1 MPSRREQRS
10 SAAERFVREQQAQEE
25 KDLKEKGEVKPVS
38 TFRQALPQVLAST
51 AKNLILLDLGMT
63 VAFPTIV
70 IPVLLDSKSGL
81 SFTTSQA
88 SWFGSIGFICQP
100 LGSVLSGIVL
110 EPLGRKYSMLLVNVP
125 HIIGWY
131 LFYTASSLLTM
142 FTAIVIMG
150 LGVGFMEAPI
160 ITYVGEISEPRFRGM
175 LTSYA
180 GIFVSLGFVVIYA
193 MGNFTDWQ
201 HVAAIS
207 CTVPVIT
214 ILAISQVPETPL
226 WLLSRGRLEE
236 AEKALCWLRG
246 WVEPRLVR
254 AELLEMIRYSE
265 ASQLRKSCAS
275 LDKAAY
281 SNNVSLDDEGGK
293 TVTLT
298 TNGVSHDREV
308 KTDFVTVDLTDNPD
322 KKVNNNAEDCD
333 MRKTTNVGE
342 HETDWKVRLKD
353 LVRPEMLRPLGLV
366 IGFFF
371 FLNASGIAAMRPYLI
386 KVFEKLN
393 FPITPSHAT
402 VVFSV
407 IQFAANILCM
417 VSVRWTGKRPMALVS
432 LTACAIATT
441 TTALYT
447 FFTDPATQAGWLP
460 FVMLIVLQFFT
471 GYGVAPVPWMLV
483 SEVFPFRGRSLAS
496 GVAAAASYILGFV
509 ATKTFLSLQA
519 TLTLGGVFLLYG
531 TLTFLGVV
539 FLYRNMVETEG
550 RSLEQIEQDYKT
562 KTDS

>member
-1 MPSRREQRS
+1 MPSGREKRS
-10 SAAERFVREQQAQEE
+10 SAAENFVKEKKEQEV
-25 KDLKEKGEVKPVS
+25 KDLKEKGEVQHVS

-70 IPVLLDSKSGL
+70 IPVLLNAKTGL

-131 LFYTASSLLTM
+131 LFYSASSLFTM
-142 FTAIVIMG
+142 FTAIIIMG

-193 MGNFTDWQ
+193 MGNFTDWH

-207 CTVPVIT
+207 CTIPVIT
-214 ILAISQVPETPL
+214 IIAISQVPETPL

-246 WVEPRLVR
+246 WVEPRNIR

-265 ASQLRKSCAS
+265 ASQLRKSGT
-275 LDKAAY
+275 LEKAAY
-281 SNNVSLDDEGGK
+281 TNDVSIDDEGK

-298 TNGVSHDREV
+298 SNGVALKNEKSGKSE
-308 KTDFVTVDLTDNPD
+308 FVTVDLTQPD
-322 KKVNNNAEDCD
+322 SKSNNNAENCV
-333 MRKTTNVGE
+333 KFASVGE
-342 HETDWKVRLKD
+342 HETDWKVRMKD

-371 FLNASGIAAMRPYLI
+371 FLNASGIAAMRPYFV
-386 KVFEKLN
+386 KVFEKLK
-393 FPITPSHAT
+393 FPITPLHAT
-402 VVFSV
+402 VLFSV
-407 IQFAANILCM
+407 IQFTANILCM
-417 VSVRWTGKRPMALVS
+417 VSVRWTGKRPMALIS

-447 FFTDPATQAGWLP
+447 FFTDPADRSGWLP
-460 FVMLIVLQFFT
+460 FIMLLILQFFT

-509 ATKTFLSLQA
+509 ATKTFLSLEA
-519 TLTLGGVFLLYG
+519 SLTLGGVFLTYG
-531 TLTFLGVV
+531 LLTFLGAA
-539 FLYRNMVETEG
+539 FLYYSMVETEG
-550 RSLEQIEQDYKT
+550 RSLEQIEQDYK
-562 KTDS
+562 KKINS